1 MEHFYIITNHD
12 KDENLQITQMIK
24 QYLEERGKSC
34 GIQTKRNE
42 EKSSFYRYTDA
53 EEIPLDTDC
62 ILVLGGDGTL
72 LQAARDVVRREIPLF
87 GINLGTL
94 GYLAECD
101 RHAIIPALDKLMAGE
116 YEIESRM
123 MLRGT
128 LYHKEKEL
136 VTDLALNDIVIKRE
150 GPLRIIK
157 FNNYVNGELL
167 NSYNADGVII
177 STPTGSTGYSL
188 SAGGP
193 IVSPRASLLLMT
205 AIAPHT
211 LNTRSILFDPKDKIC
226 IEIGPGRGNSPENA
240 IVSFDGDFN
249 IPMKTGDRVE
259 IACARE
265 VTKIIKINK
274 VSFLE
279 VLRKKM
285 SDT

>member
-12 KDENLQITQMIK
+12 KDENLQITRMIRE
-24 QYLEERGKSC
+24 YLESHGKTCDIQAERNKA
-34 GIQTKRNE
+34 
-42 EKSSFYRYTDA
+42 KSSSYRYTDVEA
-53 EEIPLDTDC
+53 IPENVDC

-72 LQAARDVVRREIPLF
+72 LQAARDVVKREIPLF
-87 GINLGTL
+87 GINMGTL
-94 GYLAECD
+94 GYLAEGD
-101 RHAIIPALDKLMAGE
+101 KHSIIPALDSLMAEE

-128 LYHKEKEL
+128 LYHNRRK
-136 VTDLALNDIVIKRE
+136 VITDLALNDIVIRRE

-157 FNNYVNGELL
+157 FKNFINGEFL
-167 NSYNADGVII
+167 NAYNADGII
-177 STPTGSTGYSL
+177 IATPTGSTGYSL

-211 LNTRSILFDPKDKIC
+211 LNTRSILFDSKDKIC
-226 IEIGPGRGNSPENA
+226 IEIGAGRGDSPENA
-240 IVSFDGDFN
+240 VASFDGDTN
-249 IPMKTGDRVE
+249 IPMRTGDKIE
-259 IACARE
+259 IICAKE
-265 VTKIIKINK
+265 VTKIVKINK

-285 SDT
+285 SNT